1 MFEHLR
7 GLRRRL
13 MEGEVNESES
23 QAERI
28 RADGGMPGRESGTET
43 GAGAEQPIGTERGPE
58 VSAESEMGLSERI
71 WGMFSSAL
79 GETEETTTQS
89 PTELP
94 AVAFLGH
101 SGSFCERTF
110 ERKTGYT
117 VDEFVVEYVDDH
129 GGAVRQQA
137 IVKCLPWSDSK
148 VSRLL
153 GDLEGEGR
161 LVRQSMGRENAVFL
175 PEAVPEGS

>member
-1 MFEHLR
+1 MLEHLR

-13 MEGEVNESES
+13 MEGEGSDSER

-28 RADGGMPGRESGTET
+28 RADGGQLEREGGTESG
-43 GAGAEQPIGTERGPE
+43 ARAEQPAGTERGPE
-58 VSAESEMGLSERI
+58 ASAESEMGLSERI
-71 WGMFSSAL
+71 WGMFSSAF
-79 GETEETTTQS
+79 GETEETTTRS

-117 VDEFVVEYVDDH
+117 VDEFVVEYVADH

-153 GDLEGEGR
+153 GDLESAGR
-161 LVRQSMGRENAVFL
+161 VVRQSIGRENAVFL
-175 PEAVPEGS
+175 PESVPEGS

>member
-1 MFEHLR
+1 MFDQLR

-13 MEGEVNESES
+13 TRGGESES
-23 QAERI
+23 ELRTERI
-28 RADGGMPGRESGTET
+28 VADGGQPEREGGTET
-43 GAGAEQPIGTERGPE
+43 GAEAEGQPGTGRGPE
-58 VSAESEMGLSERI
+58 ARAESEMGLSERI

-79 GETEETTTQS
+79 GGEAEMAPPS

-94 AVAFLGH
+94 EVTFLGH
-101 SGSFCERTF
+101 GGAFCEQTF
-110 ERKTGYT
+110 ERETGYT
-117 VDEFVVEYVDDH
+117 VDEFLVEYVDEH
-129 GGAVRQQA
+129 GGVVRQQA

-175 PEAVPEGS
+175 PEAVPEGP